1 MQDLQVKAIQ
11 IQRSFPRPL
20 ASELQEVLMP
30 LSRSR
35 GPMTGFGVL
44 LGSILL
50 GGFSSMLI
58 DSAFAETAKGKTS
71 ASEEVYKALFGKKR
85 ASESDQKRARTNTA
99 IMGIRGLDD
108 DQDSSLKAKAAANIR
123 AVYEMEDRTADA
135 AMVEILKEQIKGA
148 LPSNGVSNL
157 PRPIDNN
164 KVAPED
170 LELEID
176 LGRKMAAQI
185 LGANKPYESERVS
198 LYLNSLTKVL
208 ADSGLTAERP
218 FRVSILNSEKINAFA
233 CPGGYIFVT
242 KGALK
247 NTQTESQLAAL
258 LGHEI
263 VHVSKRHLLSSL
275 QKKINGREDSNKK
288 SEKITDPHTLARQR
302 IRPEQSTEKNSFAQL
317 LGPKGVGL
325 TLLQASSEALE
336 TLLSK
341 GLEKDFEFEADRLG
355 QQVSSAAGYESKS
368 LVNFLTRL
376 KTQNTNVTNT
386 TSNTHPPFDARI
398 ENISRFVETLVGQAS
413 ATASSSSL
421 FRQMQQE
428 WSR

>member
-1 MQDLQVKAIQ
+1 
-11 IQRSFPRPL
+11 
-20 ASELQEVLMP
+20 MP
-30 LSRSR
+30 LRR
-35 GPMTGFGVL
+35 TREPKTAVGVL

-50 GGFSSMLI
+50 GGLLGLMN
-58 DSAFAETAKGKTS
+58 DSASADQAKGKTS
-71 ASEEVYKALFGKKR
+71 ASEEIFKSLFGKKR
-85 ASESDQKRARTNTA
+85 ASESVQKRARSNTA

-108 DQDSSLKAKAAANIR
+108 DQESSLKAKASANIR
-123 AVYEMEDRTADA
+123 AVYEMEDRSADP
-135 AMVEILKEQIKGA
+135 AMVELLKQQLKSA
-148 LPSNGVSNL
+148 LNPDAIANL
-157 PRPIDNN
+157 PKPIENN
-164 KVAPED
+164 KVTADD

-185 LGANKPYESERVS
+185 LGANTPYENDEVTF
-198 LYLNSLTKVL
+198 YLNALVKVI
-208 ADSGLTAERP
+208 ADSGLTSERP
-218 FRVSILNSEKINAFA
+218 FRVSVLKSEKINAFA

-247 NTQTESQLAAL
+247 NARTESQLAAL

-275 QKKINGREDSNKK
+275 KKKLNGRADSTQKN
-288 SEKITDPHTLARQR
+288 EQITDPHTLARR
-302 IRPEQSTEKNSFAQL
+302 RVRADQSSETNTFAQL

-341 GLEKDFEFEADRLG
+341 GLEKEFEFEADRLG

-368 LVNFLTRL
+368 LISFLNQM
-376 KTQNTNVTNT
+376 KTQTSNVTT
-386 TSNTHPPFDARI
+386 ATSSTHPPFDARI
-398 ENISRFVETLVGQAS
+398 ENISRFVVSLVGQAS

-421 FRQMQQE
+421 FSKMQQE